1 MRGNCTVAFTTLQKA
16 LGPQTLVDTDQTSLW
31 APGRPMF
38 GTLDSYLL
46 RNWPTGQ
53 RFYDALYVDAMQGD
67 PSQVS
72 QAAGM
77 GCQKA
82 ATLGSLLPSWVS
94 ICRPG
99 PELPFEGGPRYLAAF
114 GHARRSCMCA

>member
-1 MRGNCTVAFTTLQKA
+1 MRSNCTAAFTTLQKA
-16 LGPQTLVDTDQTSLW
+16 LGPQTLVDTDQTLLW

-46 RNWPTGQ
+46 GHWPTGQ

-72 QAAGM
+72 RAAALGF
-77 GCQKA
+77 QKA
-82 ATLGSLLPSWVS
+82 ATLGSMPPLLEVW
-94 ICRPG
+94 
-99 PELPFEGGPRYLAAF
+99 LPAWA
-114 GHARRSCMCA
+114 